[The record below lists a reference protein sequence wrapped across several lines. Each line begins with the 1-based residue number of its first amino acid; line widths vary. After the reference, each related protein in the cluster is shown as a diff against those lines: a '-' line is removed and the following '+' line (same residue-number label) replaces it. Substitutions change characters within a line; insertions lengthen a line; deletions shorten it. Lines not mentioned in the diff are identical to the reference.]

1 MATCPKVPKVSV
13 KVNHIFFLAHANN
26 YSVKVLCDHVQVKS
40 AKGPRL
46 CLVNLFKSDLSLG
59 CLQAAH
65 RGHWFIRKTDEN
77 SKMDWPSLR
86 KSRGSAGQ
94 WPEFMFLP
102 FSWLLMCL
110 QSLKECKKVA
120 WGFDKHGR
128 DLRKHVEGGKEGKT
142 IRNEKDL
149 GMPLRLIAP
158 WKLLKS
164 WAAFFLSQQSAVSVR
179 GKGFS
184 SWRTQCLMWRPYQL
198 EHFQKIFYQAISSP
212 RHSFHLPLTPQKPD
226 SSVE

>member
-1 MATCPKVPKVSV
+1 M
-13 KVNHIFFLAHANN
+13 
-26 YSVKVLCDHVQVKS
+26 KS

-94 WPEFMFLP
+94 WPEFMLLP

-164 WAAFFLSQQSAVSVR
+164 WAAFFYLNRVLLVFEEKGLAPGEPSVWCGGLISWSTFRRYFIQPSHHHATPSTCRHWLHKNLIAVWSNIISKHFPLQFHVLSLQHCA
-179 GKGFS
+179 
-184 SWRTQCLMWRPYQL
+184 RPL
-198 EHFQKIFYQAISSP
+198 
-212 RHSFHLPLTPQKPD
+212 R
-226 SSVE
+226 